1 MGSWQDMADR
11 VITTDVLIIGS
22 EGAGGTAAV
31 SARKRNLK
39 VTVAT
44 KGSDIRRSGASVT
57 GDGAIA
63 FDSVTLKRHGITG
76 ARDDDSPDLFFS
88 DIVRGGKYLNNQK
101 MVEAHV
107 SDAPA
112 RFEMLKEWGVPFT
125 YCGHASGH
133 SAPRSAFIPGPK
145 LMPPIRNAVLQ
156 SGAEMV
162 TNIMI
167 TDLLTQGNRVVGAVG
182 LDMEAG
188 GFVIIQAR
196 AVVNCTGGA
205 MRIYPYTSA
214 PEELTGDGMAMS
226 YRAGAE
232 LINMEFPMFIP
243 GGFIWPEAVKG
254 IDLPFLISASGARMQ
269 GAMLNCWG
277 DRFMRH
283 WDSDKLERTTR
294 DIVSVAMMLEVR
306 QGRGSEHG
314 GIYVT
319 FAGLPKTIV
328 DRWEKIIPPELYF
341 GYGGFDMKKIL
352 PDLRQDAV
360 EAAPVCHFWNGGVRI
375 NERCE
380 TSLAGYYAAGE
391 VTGGLHGANR
401 IGDNAY
407 TEMVVWGTRSGSF
420 ASEYAAGADFG
431 QVDASQ
437 VAALKQRVYR
447 PLENEGG
454 PSPVE
459 ARKQLQTL
467 AWEKVGVL
475 RTGPELEE
483 ALKTLAEWREERV
496 PTITA
501 RAKHRS
507 WNRDWFFAL
516 EYENMVQT
524 LQMVATAALER
535 TESRGSNYRLDYPM
549 TDNDHWLRNLV
560 LKQEDSR
567 LKLWA
572 EPIVVT
578 KYQPPAGVF
587 PYGKLEP
594 QTAGK

>member
-1 MGSWQDMADR
+1 M
-11 VITTDVLIIGS
+11 
-22 EGAGGTAAV
+22 
-31 SARKRNLK
+31 
-39 VTVAT
+39 
-44 KGSDIRRSGASVT
+44 
-57 GDGAIA
+57 
-63 FDSVTLKRHGITG
+63 
-76 ARDDDSPDLFFS
+76 
-88 DIVRGGKYLNNQK
+88 
-101 MVEAHV
+101 
-107 SDAPA
+107 
-112 RFEMLKEWGVPFT
+112 
-125 YCGHASGH
+125 
-133 SAPRSAFIPGPK
+133 
-145 LMPPIRNAVLQ
+145 
-156 SGAEMV
+156 
-162 TNIMI
+162 
-167 TDLLTQGNRVVGAVG
+167 
-182 LDMEAG
+182 
-188 GFVIIQAR
+188 
-196 AVVNCTGGA
+196 
-205 MRIYPYTSA
+205 
-214 PEELTGDGMAMS
+214 
-226 YRAGAE
+226 
-232 LINMEFPMFIP
+232 
-243 GGFIWPEAVKG
+243 
-254 IDLPFLISASGARMQ
+254 
-269 GAMLNCWG
+269 
-277 DRFMRH
+277 
-283 WDSDKLERTTR
+283 
-294 DIVSVAMMLEVR
+294 
-306 QGRGSEHG
+306 
-314 GIYVT
+314 
-319 FAGLPKTIV
+319 
-328 DRWEKIIPPELYF
+328 
-341 GYGGFDMKKIL
+341 
-352 PDLRQDAV
+352 
-360 EAAPVCHFWNGGVRI
+360 
-375 NERCE
+375 
-380 TSLAGYYAAGE
+380 AGYYASGE

-420 ASEYAAGADFG
+420 ASEYAAGAELG
-431 QVDASQ
+431 QVEASQ
-437 VAALKQRVYR
+437 VAALKQRVCR

-475 RTGPELEE
+475 RTGPELAD

-560 LKQEDSR
+560 IKQEDGR